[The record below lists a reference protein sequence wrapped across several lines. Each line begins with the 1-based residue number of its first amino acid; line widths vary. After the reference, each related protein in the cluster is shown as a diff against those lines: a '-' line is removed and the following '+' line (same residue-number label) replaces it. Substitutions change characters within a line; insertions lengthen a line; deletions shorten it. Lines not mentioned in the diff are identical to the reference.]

1 MEVKFCFKW
10 NSHLGWLLAGIIAAS
25 NFYTETGTVD
35 TKLWEKSILN
45 TLRDLKT
52 AEKKKEYKSVSV
64 YAYSK
69 CIDLLKSSFL
79 ELEKLKVP
87 ENLVGFL
94 DYAKNSYT
102 TFIEQPVFKGQQG
115 RKRKNVFA
123 LSPKQ
128 YQITTPRPGV
138 YSAFTSAE

>member
-1 MEVKFCFKW
+1 MDVKFCFKW
-10 NSHLGWLLAGIIAAS
+10 NSHLRWLLAGIIAAS

-102 TFIEQPVFKGQQG
+102 AFIEQPVFKG
-115 RKRKNVFA
+115 
-123 LSPKQ
+123 
-128 YQITTPRPGV
+128 
-138 YSAFTSAE
+138 

>member
-10 NSHLGWLLAGIIAAS
+10 NSHLRWLLAGIIAAS

-79 ELEKLKVP
+79 SSLPVLIDVAINFP
-87 ENLVGFL
+87 VVRLT
-94 DYAKNSYT
+94 NSAVT
-102 TFIEQPVFKGQQG
+102 I
-115 RKRKNVFA
+115 
-123 LSPKQ
+123 
-128 YQITTPRPGV
+128 
-138 YSAFTSAE
+138 

>member
-10 NSHLGWLLAGIIAAS
+10 NSHLRWLLAGIIAAS
-25 NFYTETGTVD
+25 NFYTETGTFD

-64 YAYSK
+64 YAYSN
-69 CIDLLKSSFL
+69 L

-87 ENLVGFL
+87 ETLVGFL

-102 TFIEQPVFKGQQG
+102 AFIEQPVFKG
-115 RKRKNVFA
+115 
-123 LSPKQ
+123 
-128 YQITTPRPGV
+128 
-138 YSAFTSAE
+138 

>member
-1 MEVKFCFKW
+1 MEQSF
-10 NSHLGWLLAGIIAAS
+10 GLAFSRYNCSIQFLYR
-25 NFYTETGTVD
+25 NWTVD

-87 ENLVGFL
+87 ETLVGFL

-102 TFIEQPVFKGQQG
+102 AFIEQPVFNGQQG

-128 YQITTPRPGV
+128 YQI
-138 YSAFTSAE
+138 

>member
-10 NSHLGWLLAGIIAAS
+10 TSHLRWLLAGIIAAS
-25 NFYTETGTVD
+25 NFYTEIGTVD

-69 CIDLLKSSFL
+69 CIDLLKNLCYNPFVGLSRT
-79 ELEKLKVP
+79 ELNK
-87 ENLVGFL
+87 NLNQISE
-94 DYAKNSYT
+94 DA
-102 TFIEQPVFKGQQG
+102 VF
-115 RKRKNVFA
+115 
-123 LSPKQ
+123 
-128 YQITTPRPGV
+128 
-138 YSAFTSAE
+138 

>member
-10 NSHLGWLLAGIIAAS
+10 NSHLRWLLAGIIAAS

-35 TKLWEKSILN
+35 TKLREKSILN

-69 CIDLLKSSFL
+69 CIDLLKRSFL

-87 ENLVGFL
+87 ETLVGFL

-102 TFIEQPVFKGQQG
+102 AFIEQPVFKD
-115 RKRKNVFA
+115 
-123 LSPKQ
+123 
-128 YQITTPRPGV
+128 
-138 YSAFTSAE
+138 